1 MIRNIQWMLFS
12 ALIGTLGCSTSF
24 AQTSAGNKVDVGF
37 AAVPGGKIYY
47 ESCGSSAN
55 NIVLIHDGVVDS
67 AVWDGVWN
75 LFCAKYRIVRY
86 DRRGYGK
93 SPVTT
98 EPYFEAD
105 DLASILRTLEI
116 GHTTIVASSH
126 GGEIAMNFA
135 LRYPDT
141 VSELVLVGPGASG
154 FPYSAHFLGR
164 DWQNTKS
171 ANVDQMIAAFA
182 RDPYLVLPGHE
193 EARKQ
198 LAKLL
203 ASSPQDLTHD
213 DLALPE
219 KPVLPRIG
227 QLQMPV
233 LLLVGS
239 GDIPDVQAIAG
250 ALVVEIPQ
258 AVRIVIPNSGHL
270 MYLENPSEFLKLV
283 DAFLALHPA
292 QESR

>member
-239 GDIPDVQAIAG
+239 
-250 ALVVEIPQ
+250 VEIPQ

-270 MYLENPSEFLKLV
+270 MYLENPSEFFKLV